1 MSVSTFRMHRVIPG
15 TAGTGSA
22 APPAPAGALPFPS
35 LTSTVPKEL
44 VHRASVAEVML
55 TDWARV
61 EEHRFTVAAQWPRGH
76 SFFATV
82 DGCHD
87 PLITAETIRQAGI
100 LLAHAEY
107 GVPLG
112 HHFLVSDLSVAV
124 RPEHLRVGWSPA
136 SLELDITCSGVKQRG
151 GAVTGFR
158 LEARIHRDGSLA
170 ATGGGTLTCITPRVY
185 QRLRTARLPAGDS
198 PRVIALTAPEPP
210 QTVGRMSPTDVVLS
224 PTAEP
229 HRWQLRVDTRH
240 PVLFDHMV
248 DHVPGMVLLEAAR
261 QAAAA
266 TLGHASLPLSL
277 TSRFQRYVELDTPCL
292 IEAHPTPTPTPTPAT
307 STATSTGTGADRAES
322 VLVTAHQDGTPVF
335 RCTVTMASPAM

>member
-1 MSVSTFRMHRVIPG
+1 MSASTFHMHRAIPG
-15 TAGTGSA
+15 A
-22 APPAPAGALPFPS
+22 ARKDSDTTSGALLFRS
-35 LTSTVPKEL
+35 LTTTVPKEF

-61 EEHRFTVAAQWPRGH
+61 DDHHFTVAAQWPRGH

-82 DGCHD
+82 DDCHD
-87 PLITAETIRQAGI
+87 PLIAAETIRQAGI

-124 RPEHLRVGWSPA
+124 RPEHVRVDWTPA
-136 SLELDITCSGVKQRG
+136 SLELDVKCVDVKERG

-158 LEARIHRDGSLA
+158 IEVEIHRDGSLA
-170 ATGGGTLTCITPRVY
+170 ATGGGSLTCITPRVY
-185 QRLRTARLPAGDS
+185 ERLRAAHLPGADG

-224 PTAEP
+224 PIGEP

-266 TLGHASLPLSL
+266 TLGHASLPLAI
-277 TSRFQRYVELDTPCL
+277 TSEFERYVELDAPCQV
-292 IEAHPTPTPTPTPAT
+292 EACRVP
-307 STATSTGTGADRAES
+307 GTDPDGGET
-322 VLVTAHQDGTPVF
+322 VLVTAYQDETPVF
-335 RCTVTMASPAM
+335 RCAVTMAPPAM

>member
-1 MSVSTFRMHRVIPG
+1 MSVSTFRMHRALPG
-15 TAGTGSA
+15 TAVTSSESD
-22 APPAPAGALPFPS
+22 PAPARAGALPFRS

-87 PLITAETIRQAGI
+87 PLIAAETIRQAGI

-112 HHFLVSDLSVAV
+112 HHFLVSDLDVAV
-124 RPEHLRVGWSPA
+124 RPEHVRVGWAPA
-136 SLELDITCSGVKQRG
+136 SLELDVRCSGIKERA

-158 LEARIHRDGSLA
+158 IEVAVHRDGALA
-170 ATGGGTLTCITPRVY
+170 ATGGGALACITPRVY
-185 QRLRTARLPAGDS
+185 QRLRAARLPGPQRPA
-198 PRVIALTAPEPP
+198 VIALTAPEPP

-224 PTAEP
+224 PAGEP
-229 HRWQLRVDTRH
+229 HRWQLRLDTRH

-261 QAAAA
+261 QAATA
-266 TLGHASLPLSL
+266 TLGHASLPLAV
-277 TSRFQRYVELDTPCL
+277 TSQFQRYVELDAPCL
-292 IEAHPTPTPTPTPAT
+292 IEAHRIPPTG
-307 STATSTGTGADRAES
+307 TGTGAAGGES
-322 VLVTAHQDGTPVF
+322 VLVTAHQDQTPVF
-335 RCTVTMASPAM
+335 RCTVTMAPPAI

>member
-1 MSVSTFRMHRVIPG
+1 MSASTFRMNRAIP
-15 TAGTGSA
+15 SV
-22 APPAPAGALPFPS
+22 AGAEGDTTILAKSDDPLFHS

-61 EEHRFTVAAQWPRGH
+61 DEHHFVVAAQWPRGH

-87 PLITAETIRQAGI
+87 PLIAAETIRQAGI

-124 RPEHLRVGWSPA
+124 RPEHVRVDWTPA
-136 SLELDITCSGVKQRG
+136 SLELDVKCFDVKKRG
-151 GAVTGFR
+151 GVLSGFR
-158 LEARIHRDGSLA
+158 VEVAIYRDGHLA
-170 ATGGGTLTCITPRVY
+170 ATGGGTLATMAPRVY
-185 QRLRTARLPAGDS
+185 QRLRGARMPEDGQ
-198 PRVIALTAPEPP
+198 PRVIALTAPVPP
-210 QTVGRMSPTDVVLS
+210 QTVGRLSPTDVVLS
-224 PTAEP
+224 PIGEP
-229 HRWQLRVDTRH
+229 NRWQLRVDTRH
-240 PVLFDHMV
+240 PVLFDHLV

-266 TLGHASLPLSL
+266 TLGEVSLPLSV
-277 TSRFQRYVELDTPCL
+277 SSEFHRYVELDAPCV
-292 IEAHPTPTPTPTPAT
+292 IEACRVPAT
-307 STATSTGTGADRAES
+307 DADGSET
-322 VLVTAHQDGTPVF
+322 VIVTARQGEASLF
-335 RCTVTMASPAM
+335 QCTLVMAPPAA